1 MTNLKTTKRAL
12 LSSVIA
18 LLVCFTMLLGTTFAW
33 FTDSVTSAGNKIVAG
48 TLDVQLL
55 MDADVD
61 GTYDDISDSTSPIF
75 GEGSIA
81 QDNNAETLWEPGKTQ
96 VAYLAIKNNGNLDLK
111 YTVGLN
117 VQNVSK
123 DLYEVMEYAI
133 VPDADAS
140 NKVTAWNGG
149 NSVVLG
155 TQSVSGDVELKVG
168 ETHYFA
174 LAIHMD
180 ELAGNEYKGGE
191 VNFDLTVLATQLAS
205 ESDSFG
211 TDYDKDAN
219 VFNVTTTEEAQAAL
233 DAAKDGA
240 VINLAAGNYGTLVF
254 RQTASSSIVDIT
266 DLAGD
271 SAGNEKYRKIKNLTI
286 NGVDGAIVDGFTF
299 PTVEDG
305 VYSYIDIEN
314 WTVNNV
320 TFSAAQTP
328 FVFEGTS
335 QLGIDGLTIVNCK
348 MTDETWRDSEV
359 RLVFQALAGY
369 KDLNDKSSN
378 EYVMTTGVK
387 NLTITGCEVDGAHQ
401 VIETRQ
407 MENLTITNNTFKHI
421 ELNDMQLSADPTAT
435 SNGVTYTGT
444 ITITGNKSTY
454 GEKRFIRGAGIGNAT
469 LVIKDNVISVYGG
482 TDTDYIKVEGAT
494 GAREISGNIAAN
506 DLYVNIP

>member
-1 MTNLKTTKRAL
+1 MTNTKNTKRAL
-12 LSSVIA
+12 LSSVLA
-18 LLVCFTMLLGTTFAW
+18 LFLCFAMLLGTTYAW
-33 FTDSVTSAGNKIVAG
+33 FTDSATSANNKIVAG
-48 TLDVQLL
+48 TLDVELYKY
-55 MDADVD
+55 D
-61 GTYDDISDSTSPIF
+61 GAQYVDISTNSDPVVDSTI
-75 GEGSIA
+75 I
-81 QDNNAETLWEPGKTQ
+81 WEPGRTE
-96 VAYLAIKNNGNLDLK
+96 VVYLMIKNNGNLALK

-123 DLYEVMEYAI
+123 DLYKAMQYVI
-133 VPDADAS
+133 TPDAQNGSVTSWDAT
-140 NKVTAWNGG
+140 NAK
-149 NSVVLG
+149 SVVLG
-155 TQSVSGDVELKVG
+155 TQTVTDAAVEMAPGV
-168 ETHYFA
+168 EHYFA
-174 LAIHMD
+174 LSIHMD

-191 VNFDLTVLATQLAS
+191 VNFDLTVLANQAPV

-211 TDYDKDAN
+211 TDYDANAN
-219 VFNVTTTEEAQAAL
+219 VFNVTTTEEAQKAL
-233 DAAKDGA
+233 DLAEDGA
-240 VINLAAGNYGTLVF
+240 IINLAAGNYGTLVF
-254 RQTASSSIVDIT
+254 RQNASSSIVDIT
-266 DLAGD
+266 AQGGD
-271 SAGNEKYRKIKNLTI
+271 AAGNEKYRKIKNLTI

-299 PTVEDG
+299 PTLEDG

-359 RLVFQALAGY
+359 RLVYQGLAGY
-369 KDLNDKSSN
+369 TDLNDKSSN

>member
-1 MTNLKTTKRAL
+1 MTNSKLTKKAL
-12 LSSVIA
+12 LTSVMA
-18 LLVCFTMLLGTTFAW
+18 LFLCVAMLTGTTFAW
-33 FTDSVTSAGNKIVAG
+33 FTDSVTSSGNKIVAG

-81 QDNNAETLWEPGKTQ
+81 QNNNAETLWEPGKTQ

-123 DLYEVMEYAI
+123 DLYKVMEYAI
-133 VPDADAS
+133 VPDADAN

-149 NSVVLG
+149 NSVVVG
-155 TQSVSGDVELKVG
+155 THSVSGDVELKVG

-174 LAIHMD
+174 LVIHMD
-180 ELAGNEYKGGE
+180 ELAGNESQGGE
-191 VNFDLTVLATQLAS
+191 VNFDLTVLANQAPV

-211 TDYDKDAN
+211 TDYDKNAN

-254 RQTASSSIVDIT
+254 RQNASSSIVDIT
-266 DLAGD
+266 AQGGD

-299 PTVEDG
+299 PTLEDY

-328 FVFEGTS
+328 FVFEGTT
-335 QLGIDGLTIVNCK
+335 QLGIDGLTIVGCK
-348 MTDETWRDSEV
+348 MADEVWRDSEV
-359 RLVFQALAGY
+359 RLVYQGLAGY
-369 KDLNDKSSN
+369 TELNDKSSH
-378 EYVMTTGVK
+378 EYVMTAGVK
-387 NLTITGCEVDGAHQ
+387 NLTITGCEVTGAHQ

-407 MENLTITNNTFKHI
+407 MENLTITNNTFKNI
-421 ELNDMQLSADPTAT
+421 ESRDMMIGAASGEG
-435 SNGVTYTGT
+435 SYTGT

-454 GEKRFIRGAGIGNAT
+454 GEERFIRGTGIGNAT